1 MKTLRIDVSQFKPYN
16 TRAFAKC
23 KAFLKSVPLTLE
35 KILSFAGWNSCGTFA
50 KLYNKPVANTVR
62 FITPLLKD

>member
-16 TRAFAKC
+16 TRASAKC
-23 KAFLKSVPLTLE
+23 KAFLKSVPLE

-62 FITPLLKD
+62 FITALLKD

>member
-1 MKTLRIDVSQFKPYN
+1 MKTSRLDVSQFKPHN
-16 TRAFAKC
+16 TKAAAKC
-23 KAFLKSVPLTLE
+23 EAFLKSVPLE

-62 FITPLLKD
+62 FITALLKD